1 MLRKLFVVVD
11 CADDK
16 EKEAV
21 QAAFNE
27 LSNMRVLSG
36 RQIVSM
42 YPFFRQRKAE
52 LMELFGMIRDGGA
65 KALLSLR
72 GATLLSQ
79 LTKK

>member
-1 MLRKLFVVVD
+1 MLRKVYVVVE
-11 CADDK
+11 CADDQ

-21 QAAFNE
+21 QTAFNE
-27 LSNMRVLSG
+27 LSNMRVLTG
-36 RQIVSM
+36 QQIVSM

-65 KALLSLR
+65 KALLSIR
-72 GATLLSQ
+72 GATLLSH